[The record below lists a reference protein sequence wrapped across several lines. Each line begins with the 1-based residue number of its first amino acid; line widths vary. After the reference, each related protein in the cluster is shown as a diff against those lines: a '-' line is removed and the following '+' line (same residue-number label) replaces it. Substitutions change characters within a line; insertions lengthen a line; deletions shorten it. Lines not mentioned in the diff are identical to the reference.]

1 MNASSEAYPGA
12 DSGPKI
18 GDGRT
23 PEELQAE
30 ARGAELR
37 ATIHS
42 RIMQIVEQ
50 GAEQTHDDQV
60 RIGVLA
66 WAEDEMRA
74 HRLAARECVQLSRDL
89 YDRAARLSAV

>member
-1 MNASSEAYPGA
+1 MTAGSEEGPGA
-12 DSGPKI
+12 DSGPDI
-18 GDGRT
+18 SDGRT

-37 ATIHS
+37 AAIHS
-42 RIMQIVEQ
+42 RIAQIAEQ
-50 GAEQTHDDQV
+50 GAEQTRDDQV

-66 WAEDEMRA
+66 WAEDEMRT

-89 YDRAARLSAV
+89 YDRAARLAAV

>member
-1 MNASSEAYPGA
+1 MTDSSEADPGA
-12 DSGPKI
+12 DSGPDLA
-18 GDGRT
+18 DGRT

-37 ATIHS
+37 AAIHS
-42 RIMQIVEQ
+42 RIAQIVEQ
-50 GAEQTHDDQV
+50 GAEQTHDAQV

-89 YDRAARLSAV
+89 YDRAARLAAV